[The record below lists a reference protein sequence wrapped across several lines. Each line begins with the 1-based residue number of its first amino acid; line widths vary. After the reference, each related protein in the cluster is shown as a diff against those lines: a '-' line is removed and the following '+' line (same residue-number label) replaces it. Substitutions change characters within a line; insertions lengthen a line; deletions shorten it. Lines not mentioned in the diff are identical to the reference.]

1 MAGLAQMFSLRRGQ
15 KTTIFLYIDRRLAGI
30 LQLYAQEQRRRQF
43 LVRSFIRHCEKDQC
57 HDSINLFDTR
67 APNVRL
73 APVSAA
79 TKIRAR
85 KGPGCVLGP
94 CTYIARNSPVTFC
107 HHYLCFVDE
116 KAEAGEAPD
125 L

>member
-1 MAGLAQMFSLRRGQ
+1 MSRNSSTLCPRAAEEAVLSEVFYQSLLG
-15 KTTIFLYIDRRLAGI
+15 
-30 LQLYAQEQRRRQF
+30 
-43 LVRSFIRHCEKDQC
+43 EKDQC

-85 KGPGCVLGP
+85 KGPGSVLGP
-94 CTYIARNSPVTFC
+94 CTYICLNGPVMFC
-107 HHYLCFVDE
+107 HHYLRFVDE